1 MQLPLPWRNNLIR
14 LLRAMLVIS
23 LMLLCGLI
31 LVCGLVFVQ
40 GQRDEVRRSDALLL
54 AAGQVP
60 ETALVEHTLALYRQG
75 YAGRII
81 LAHPGALDLKAELTG
96 EQWRLPETA
105 LIAVE
110 DAESRIQ
117 YLRLAAEQ
125 ARAQGIQSIIITSA
139 PADILLEL
147 KMAQDLGFSTFGSPT
162 PNAPLPPGQ
171 ILESGLHY
179 WQYVLLGR

>member
-1 MQLPLPWRNNLIR
+1 MQLPLSWRSSLIR
-14 LLRAMLVIS
+14 LLRATLIIG
-23 LMLLCGLI
+23 LMLLCALI

-54 AAGQVP
+54 AAGQAP
-60 ETALVEHTLALYRQG
+60 ETALIEHTLALYRQG

-96 EQWRLPETA
+96 EQWRLPATA
-105 LIAVE
+105 LITVE
-110 DAESRIQ
+110 DAENRVQ
-117 YLRLAAEQ
+117 YLRLAADQ
-125 ARAQGIQSIIITSA
+125 ARAQGIQSVVITSA

-147 KMAQDLGFSTFGSPT
+147 KMARDIGFSAYGSPT
-162 PNAPLPPGQ
+162 PNAPLRAGQ
-171 ILESGLHY
+171 ILESGLQY